1 MVCRIGGS
9 KVARH
14 TFVTE
19 SHTFGDEKKT
29 VEILSRSEVRAIV
42 EDVVA
47 ELQRGIEEINED
59 KQRIWDILDQ
69 FKPRPPHGTKGAY
82 EKTVREFRD
91 AALAAA
97 KDATE
102 AKASVERLVETA
114 RVTFRDVIAELLEPH
129 YRLLAQHLGIELPT
143 AAAKLKVVEKKLPAS
158 ARNTTKPDSAGS
170 HRAEGTEKKRRN
182 AGVKASKKKSTT
194 KATAT
199 VRRTKTKGARSCPKK

>member
-1 MVCRIGGS
+1 M
-9 KVARH
+9 ARH

-47 ELQRGIEEINED
+47 ELQRGIEEINDD

-97 KDATE
+97 KDSAE
-102 AKASVERLVETA
+102 AREAVERLVSTA
-114 RVTFRDVIAELLEPH
+114 REAFRDVIAELLEPH
-129 YRLLAQHLGIELPT
+129 YRLLAQHLGIELPVET
-143 AAAKLKVVEKKLPAS
+143 AKSKAAEKKRLDS
-158 ARNTTKPDSAGS
+158 ARSTPPPGSAGS
-170 HRAEGTEKKRRN
+170 PLSEGAGKKQKKG
-182 AGVKASKKKSTT
+182 AVVPSSKKQTPPTKTT
-194 KATAT
+194 T
-199 VRRTKTKGARSCPKK
+199 VRRTKTKGAQPCRKR

>member
-1 MVCRIGGS
+1 M
-9 KVARH
+9 ARH

-47 ELQRGIEEINED
+47 ELQRGIEEINDD

-91 AALAAA
+91 AAFAAA
-97 KDATE
+97 KDSAE
-102 AKASVERLVETA
+102 AREAVERLVETA
-114 RVTFRDVIAELLEPH
+114 RETFCDVIAELLEPH
-129 YRLLAQHLGIELPT
+129 YRLLAQHLGIELPA
-143 AAAKLKVVEKKLPAS
+143 AAAKPKAVEKKLPVS
-158 ARNTTKPDSAGS
+158 ERNTPKLDSAGS
-170 HRAEGTEKKRRN
+170 PRSKETGKKRRGV
-182 AGVKASKKKSTT
+182 GVKAPKKRATT

-199 VRRTKTKGARSCPKK
+199 VRRTKTKGAKPCRKK

>member
-1 MVCRIGGS
+1 M
-9 KVARH
+9 ARH

-29 VEILSRSEVRAIV
+29 VEILSRSEIRAIV
-42 EDVVA
+42 EDCFA
-47 ELQRGIEEINED
+47 DMQGGIKEINDD

-69 FKPRPPHGTKGAY
+69 FKPRPPHGTKGSY

-97 KDATE
+97 KDSAE
-102 AKASVERLVETA
+102 AREAVERLVSMA
-114 RVTFRDVIAELLEPH
+114 RETFRDVIAEMLEPH

-143 AAAKLKVVEKKLPAS
+143 ATAKPRAVEKKSPAS
-158 ARNTTKPDSAGS
+158 ARNTPKPDSA
-170 HRAEGTEKKRRN
+170 RIPRTEGAEKKRRG
-182 AGVKASKKKSTT
+182 AGVTSQKKRKTT

>member
-1 MVCRIGGS
+1 M
-9 KVARH
+9 ARH

-29 VEILSRSEVRAIV
+29 VEILSRSEIRAIV
-42 EDVVA
+42 KDCFA
-47 ELQRGIEEINED
+47 ELQGDIEEINDD

-69 FKPRPPHGTKGAY
+69 FKPRPPHGTKSTY
-82 EKTVREFRD
+82 EKSVREFRD
-91 AALAAA
+91 VALAAA
-97 KDATE
+97 KDAAE
-102 AKASVERLVETA
+102 AKEAVERLVETA
-114 RVTFRDVIAELLEPH
+114 RETFRNVIADLLEPH

-143 AAAKLKVVEKKLPAS
+143 AATKLKVVEKKLPAS
-158 ARNTTKPDSAGS
+158 ARNTPKPASAGS
-170 HRAEGTEKKRRN
+170 HRAEGTEKKRRD